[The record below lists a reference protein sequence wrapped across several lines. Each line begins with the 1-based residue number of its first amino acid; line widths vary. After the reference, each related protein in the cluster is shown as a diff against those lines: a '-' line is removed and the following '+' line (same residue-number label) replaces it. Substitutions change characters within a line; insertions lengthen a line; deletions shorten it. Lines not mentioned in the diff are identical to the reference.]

1 MYNKIIKG
9 VSRRHREAR
18 CGTPLFLHA
27 DNIWLYI
34 LWISSLALITA
45 CLVMALQVSA
55 AKDLPLFG
63 FLKVIYILQDFLDGG
78 SRSHNDFVY
87 AREGKDREAADL
99 HLWPKWVSN
108 SRF

>member
-1 MYNKIIKG
+1 
-9 VSRRHREAR
+9 
-18 CGTPLFLHA
+18 
-27 DNIWLYI
+27 
-34 LWISSLALITA
+34 
-45 CLVMALQVSA
+45 MALQVSA

-99 HLWPKWVSN
+99 HL
-108 SRF
+108 